1 MKPMLKIGI
10 GGRDLTEAIAKEN
23 KLPAS
28 EGVLVLE
35 VSEFSPAEK
44 AGLKIYDIITTF
56 DGQKVTSVNDINDIK
71 AKKNAGDTVKVGIL
85 RDGKEKTIEL
95 TLEESK

>member
-10 GGRDLTEAIAKEN
+10 GGRDLTETIAKEN

-44 AGLKIYDIITTF
+44 SGLKIYDIITSF
-56 DGQKVTSVNDINDIK
+56 DGKKVTSVNDINEIK